1 MCSDEAA
8 MASIKVFDP
17 VSVPLSVLMELQ
29 QLRAHVEQL
38 RQENERLRQE
48 NERLRREL
56 DEARASLDQAQRQ
69 SKRQAAPFSKG
80 PPKPQPKTPGRKAG
94 DQHGTHGHRPPPEPE
109 RIDETHEVPLPDAC
123 PGCGGTL
130 DETHVDHQYQTDI
143 PRQPVI
149 RQFNVHCGRCRGCG
163 QPCRGRHPLQTSDAT
178 GAAASQLGPDAQAAV
193 VLLNKDAGLSHGK
206 IARTFDA
213 LFGITLTRG
222 ACAQIVLRA
231 GRRLRPAYA
240 EIQQRLPASS
250 QITPD
255 ETGWRVGGHPAW
267 LHAWVGDD
275 ATCYVISPQR
285 DAEALAAVIGWDW
298 SGVLIHDGFA
308 SYERFALATHQ
319 QCVAHV
325 LRRAH
330 ELEPTLPGAARRFPR
345 QVIDLFQRAL
355 QVRDMYHDGTVT
367 EAELAGAY
375 TWYVDGLQALTERPR
390 TNAANE
396 TLARHLWVHADHW
409 FQFLDD
415 PTLPAT
421 NYQAEQALRPAV
433 VNRKVWGGNR
443 TEAGAEAQGILM
455 SVLQTCRQ
463 QVVSAVD
470 YVRDTLCH
478 GFASL
483 FTPAAEAGR

>member
-1 MCSDEAA
+1 MAA
-8 MASIKVFDP
+8 PSYDA
-17 VSVPLSVLMELQ
+17 LLTENE
-29 QLRAHVEQL
+29 QLRARVEQL
-38 RQENERLRQE
+38 ERALAALQRTCDDLRQQ
-48 NERLRREL
+48 L
-56 DEARASLDQAQRQ
+56 EAATRAG
-69 SKRQAAPFSKG
+69 KRQAAPFAKG

-94 DQHGTHGHRPPPEPE
+94 DQHGTHGHRPPPAPE
-109 RIDETHEVPLPDAC
+109 DIDETHEAPLPHAC
-123 PGCGGTL
+123 PGCGGVL
-130 DETHVDHQYQTDI
+130 AETHVDHQYQTDI
-143 PRQPVI
+143 PRRPI
-149 RQFNVHCGRCRGCG
+149 RRRFNVHCGRCRGCG

-206 IARTFDA
+206 IARAFDS

-240 EIQQRLPASS
+240 ELQQRLPTSAI
-250 QITPD
+250 ITPD

-275 ATCYVISPQR
+275 VTCYVISPQR
-285 DAEALAAVIGWDW
+285 SADALAAVIGWDW
-298 SGVLIHDGFA
+298 SGVLNHDGFA
-308 SYERFALATHQ
+308 SYDRFVSATHQ

-330 ELEPTLPGAARRFPR
+330 ELEPTQPGAARRLPR
-345 QVIDLFQRAL
+345 QVIDLFQGAL
-355 QVRDMYHDGTVT
+355 QVRDMYHDGLATA
-367 EAELAGAY
+367 AELAGAY
-375 TWYVDGLQALTERPR
+375 AWYVDGLQALTERPR

-396 TLARHLWVHADHW
+396 TLARHLWVHAEQW
-409 FQFLDD
+409 LQFLDD
-415 PTLPAT
+415 PTIPAT
-421 NYQAEQALRPAV
+421 NHRAEQALRPAV

-443 TEAGAEAQGILM
+443 TEAGAAAQGVLS

-463 QVVSAVD
+463 QVVSALD

-483 FTPAAEAGR
+483 FTSAPITGR